1 MAESESESES
11 VAMTDYSP
19 VTGTVQ
25 EFELSPERFRLYAYA
40 TFAAVIGTSIVLTKN
55 FADLPEETIIKKVFG
70 YNNVCVYFDYPPAS
84 YVVPPMWA
92 MFILL
97 WLCYGVTWS
106 MRVGMKRDAGLL
118 SKCAS
123 NTMQAL
129 TVFECISA
137 LYSIMVHVSKPFLE
151 KDHVLGLA
159 MHMHPFTIF
168 IVALFTNS
176 LKNVWYLCAL
186 NKISRVQQISSW
198 CFLVVFFALSLQK
211 VVTQINA
218 MFEGGLLWVPNH
230 ESYLL
235 FGSISDKLWTV
246 VVFIVP
252 ATYTG
257 LVELKITETI
267 KITGMLS
274 EKAS

>member
-1 MAESESESES
+1 
-11 VAMTDYSP
+11 MTDYSP

-84 YVVPPMWA
+84 YVVPPMWV
-92 MFILL
+92 MFLLL

-106 MRVGMKRDAGLL
+106 IRVGMKRDAGLL

-137 LYSIMVHVSKPFLE
+137 LYSIMVHVNKPFLE
-151 KDHVLGLA
+151 KDHVFGLA

-168 IVALFTNS
+168 VVALFTNS